1 LKGHAYLT
9 EERKKLTGLSGLRDI
24 GGGEKHNSKDKSKEK
39 KSLGVT
45 HFVLTRKRI
54 GDNVVGKHTPRKILC
69 LSEG

>member
-39 KSLGVT
+39 KRLGVT
-45 HFVLTRKRI
+45 HFCVNKE
-54 GDNVVGKHTPRKILC
+54 
-69 LSEG
+69 EGLKTM